1 MMKTRVLTFL
11 SLLLFASSL
20 FAADPSLPELF
31 KRAKEKFAAADYKGS
46 LADFE
51 LLDSISSRTG
61 FENDRAK
68 LLPVITF
75 YRGANLAALGRK
87 AEAKEAF
94 ATYLGLIP
102 TAAIASPP
110 YPKTTVDLFEQARRE
125 AATRSTTMS
134 GNYAAFA
141 IPGGWKLDADEHWI
155 ESPVRYLLTPAQKK
169 EYATFTSNAE
179 RATFIEAFW
188 KQLDPTPATGVNE
201 FRNELERRVAFADA
215 MFATEKL
222 AGRYTDRAAIFTFL
236 GPPTYASMGNIGT
249 SDDAMSALRANG
261 NADLDQGTRS
271 SNSTN
276 ATGIAAVSG
285 ARREDNLD
293 QAYNRGTRESWIYRR
308 DRIPKSIAFQE
319 VRFDFLTKPG
329 YGSGVLQKDP
339 QQMQTLGQAAEI
351 ARAAKQL
358 N

>member
-1 MMKTRVLTFL
+1 MMKTRILSCL
-11 SLLLFASSL
+11 SLLLIAGTL
-20 FAADPSLPELF
+20 FAADPTLPELF
-31 KRAKEKFAAADYKGS
+31 KRAKDKFAAADYKGS

-51 LLDSISSRTG
+51 LLDSLSSRPG
-61 FENDRAK
+61 FASDHAK
-68 LLPVITF
+68 LLPVVTF

-87 AEAKEAF
+87 AEAKDAF
-94 ATYLGLIP
+94 VTYLGLMP
-102 TAAIASPP
+102 AAAIASPP
-110 YPKTTVDLFEQARRE
+110 YPKTTVDLFEQARKE

-141 IPGGWKLDADEHWI
+141 APAGWKLDADEHWI

-169 EYATFTSNAE
+169 EYTTFTSNAE

-188 KQLDPTPATGVNE
+188 KQLDPTPSTDVNE
-201 FRNELERRVAFADA
+201 FRSEFERRVAFSDA
-215 MFATEKL
+215 MFTTEKL
-222 AGRYTDRAAIFTFL
+222 AGRFTDRAAIFTFL
-236 GPPTYASMGNIGT
+236 GPPTYASMSNIGT
-249 SDDAMSALRANG
+249 SDDAMSALRASG
-261 NADLDQGTRS
+261 NSDINQGVHTSNS
-271 SNSTN
+271 SNAS
-276 ATGIAAVSG
+276 GIAAVSG
-285 ARREDNLD
+285 AKREDNLD

-339 QQMQTLGQAAEI
+339 QQMQTLGQAADS